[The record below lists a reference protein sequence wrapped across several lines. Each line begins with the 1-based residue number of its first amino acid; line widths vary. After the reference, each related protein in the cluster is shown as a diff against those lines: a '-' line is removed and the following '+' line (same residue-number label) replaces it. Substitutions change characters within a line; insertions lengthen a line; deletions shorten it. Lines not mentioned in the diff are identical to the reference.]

1 MAAISCRN
9 SSLVQMK
16 GELIWT
22 VLPRRSETGGQQAA
36 VEHGVNLVLRANAL
50 THQMSAPH
58 GHPAQ
63 HLSALVRQPPA

>member
-1 MAAISCRN
+1 
-9 SSLVQMK
+9 MK
-16 GELIWT
+16 GGLIWT
-22 VLPRRSETGGQQAA
+22 VLPRRSETGGGQQAA

-63 HLSALVRQPPA
+63 HLGALVRQPAA